1 MILANGKLYDSR
13 QQESI
18 LSGLERRVLQT
29 LAGPPLSSEAVIAAI
44 DRLGRRLDRGA
55 FAPLLAQ
62 IEQADRYLSQIR
74 PLITREALEYKIQA
88 ELGSDAVPCCT
99 APPDGLP
106 ALTVHPAPLGVLLHI
121 AAGNVDGL
129 PAYSVVEGLLTGNIN
144 ILKLPQADKGLSVEI
159 LRQLIQE
166 EPALTDY
173 IYVFDTPSEDADAL
187 LRMAQLS
194 DGIVVWGGDAAVSA
208 VRKLLSIL
216 TL

>member
-74 PLITREALEYKIQA
+74 PLITREALGYKMQA
-88 ELGSDAVPCCT
+88 ELGPDAVPCST

-129 PAYSVVEGLLTGNIN
+129 PA
-144 ILKLPQADKGLSVEI
+144 
-159 LRQLIQE
+159 
-166 EPALTDY
+166 
-173 IYVFDTPSEDADAL
+173 
-187 LRMAQLS
+187 
-194 DGIVVWGGDAAVSA
+194 
-208 VRKLLSIL
+208 
-216 TL
+216 

>member
-121 AAGNVDGL
+121 AAGKMDGL

-144 ILKLPQADKGLSVEI
+144 ILRCAEIRPSRRKADRVGTSPQLCLSFRPPGPAAGLARSG
-159 LRQLIQE
+159 
-166 EPALTDY
+166 PAY
-173 IYVFDTPSEDADAL
+173 
-187 LRMAQLS
+187 R
-194 DGIVVWGGDAAVSA
+194 
-208 VRKLLSIL
+208 
-216 TL
+216 